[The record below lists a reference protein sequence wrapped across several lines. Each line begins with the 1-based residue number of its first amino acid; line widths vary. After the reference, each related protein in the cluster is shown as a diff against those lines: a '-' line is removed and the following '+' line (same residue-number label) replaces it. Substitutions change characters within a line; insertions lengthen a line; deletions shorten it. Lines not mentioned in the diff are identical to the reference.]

1 MSRDVYREPLVSR
14 YTSPKMQEI
23 FSERTKFTTW
33 RRCWIALAEAQSELG
48 LDNIVTRKAIEEMKA
63 HAEDINF
70 EVAEKKERELRLTSR
85 QIVLISILFLIFMG
99 SGIGYVWSNFEGTQI
114 GYDLSRLQKRE
125 MELMELHR
133 KLKLELAF
141 LTSPQYLEDAAQ
153 KAGLRPA
160 EPDQVILIQ

>member
-1 MSRDVYREPLVSR
+1 MVAR
-14 YTSPKMQEI
+14 K
-23 FSERTKFTTW
+23 TK
-33 RRCWIALAEAQSELG
+33 CELKWLQNHG
-48 LDNIVTRKAIEEMKA
+48 TGVRIHNAR
-63 HAEDINF
+63 
-70 EVAEKKERELRLTSR
+70 KKERELRLTSR
-85 QIVLISILFLIFMG
+85 QIVLITVLFLLFMG

-141 LTSPQYLEDAAQ
+141 LTSPQYLEEAAR